1 MKIAD
6 ELHIVNYGVL
16 NIGCTINAPQGAG
29 ATDASE
35 ATTDD
40 EAQPASVGS
49 SEPSGP
55 SGEDA
60 TIVAAASIETVATA
74 ALETVTAASIETVA
88 TASLETVTATA
99 AVETV
104 TATAS
109 IETADKVRK
118 PKLTASELRLKRAI
132 ERMFALV
139 RSGKLT
145 FRFGYQWI
153 AVMRIVAKTGMVGEN
168 EYTAFKYLIDK
179 VKAQGTEDVHFSIN
193 ALRQKAWGVFAKPLE
208 KWNADEFR
216 DFDGHG
222 KRQLFDETVRIAQVF
237 RECWNEEGE
246 DKLPELFQ

>member
-29 ATDASE
+29 TTDASE
-35 ATTDD
+35 ATTGD
-40 EAQPASVGS
+40 EAQPASAGS

-60 TIVAAASIETVATA
+60 TIVAAA
-74 ALETVTAASIETVA
+74 ALETV
-88 TASLETVTATA
+88 TA

-104 TATAS
+104 TATTSLETVTATAC